1 MLAVFL
7 RLITLALIAAACGW
21 LLYFYD
27 STPLLAFVG
36 FLTIT
41 LGYTGL
47 LAVEFVLQR
56 FVNQADPIPQ
66 PSRKELFRAWLAES
80 LIAPQVLCWR
90 QAFRANAIADNLS
103 AQSVVRGRRGVVFV
117 HGFFGNR
124 GFWTPWLKRLQGR
137 GHAFMAINLEPMFC
151 SIDDYGPQIEAA
163 VQAVTQASG
172 VPPLLVC
179 HSMGG
184 LAARAWLKRQ
194 SAETRIQHVVTIA
207 TPHLGT
213 WMAQYS
219 HTGNGRQM
227 RLDSPWLAELNHD
240 LPAKRHARFTCWYSN
255 SDNIVFPASNA
266 TLPGADN
273 RLVRGAAHV
282 QLAFLPQVMDAT
294 LALLDDTNQRTA
306 RR

>member
-1 MLAVFL
+1 MLALLL
-7 RLITLALIAAACGW
+7 RLFTLTLIAAASGW
-21 LLYFYD
+21 LLYFFN
-27 STPLLAFVG
+27 SAPLLALAG
-36 FLTIT
+36 FLAIT
-41 LGYTGL
+41 LGYAGF
-47 LAVEFVLQR
+47 LALEFVLQS
-56 FVNQADPIPQ
+56 FVNQTDPVPQ
-66 PSRKELFRAWLAES
+66 PSWKERFRAWLAET

-103 AQSVVRGRRGVVFV
+103 AQSVVHGRRGVVFV

-163 VQAVTQASG
+163 VQTITRATG
-172 VPPLLVC
+172 MPPLLVC

-184 LAARAWLKRQ
+184 LAARAWLKRH
-194 SAETRIQHVVTIA
+194 SAEARTQHVVTIA
-207 TPHLGT
+207 TPHRGT
-213 WMAQYS
+213 WPAQYS
-219 HTGNGRQM
+219 HTCNGRQM
-227 RLDSPWLAELNHD
+227 RVDSPWLAELNHD
-240 LPAKRHARFTCWYSN
+240 LTANEHARFTCWYSN

-282 QLAFLPQVMDAT
+282 QMAFLPQVMDAT
-294 LALLDDTNQRTA
+294 LALLDDTSN
-306 RR
+306 